1 MTHSGLASQK
11 RPTIGVLITR
21 LWVMYDTAHLIEIS
35 AIARQRGVNVICMV
49 GGDFLETSPETSIFN
64 LIHPDTFSGLIISGT
79 LGRTVS
85 PALAQRFCDRFA
97 PLPIVSGA
105 FPAMGATQ
113 VLADNA
119 RGMRSAVEHLLVE
132 HNCHRIAFIR
142 GPAGQR
148 EAEERFQGYLDVLK
162 QHALPVAPEL
172 IASGDYWRSSGRAA
186 MQALLDRAISL
197 DAVVAAN
204 DDMAIGALEVL
215 QMRGVRVPEDVAV
228 VGFDDMPEASL
239 LPIPLTTVRQS
250 CARSA
255 QTMMDVLLRRI
266 EGEQFPAEV
275 TFPTE
280 LVIRQ
285 SCGCLP
291 GNQAQQR
298 AATYE
303 QVQSQQ
309 RMTSLQDF
317 NRDIVA
323 VLALE
328 ELGKVV
334 ERHFSFLRI
343 RRGYISLYEH
353 DTIPPRAQL
362 ILAYTEGK
370 AEQLGAWPS
379 FPLHH
384 LAPAEVLPQEPGYTL
399 IAIPF
404 LLREQQL
411 GFGLFEMGLDAQ
423 VGEIYDR
430 LGEQISG
437 ALFRVLL
444 LQQSETT
451 NRALQQNITELEASN
466 AELDAFAHTVAHDLK
481 TPLTALIGFGSL
493 LEQRAARWSPEQIA
507 QNAARITQTGHKM
520 TRIIH
525 ELLLLANVRKMA
537 EVALTPLDMT
547 AIIGE
552 TLARFGDQ
560 LTEAHAE
567 VCLPETWPT
576 ALGYA
581 PWVEEVWLNYVS
593 NALKYGG
600 TPPHVELGYSILDSG
615 LPILETPAKIQN
627 PQSKIVFWVQDNG
640 PGLTPEAQ
648 ARLFAEFT
656 RLEQTR
662 AKGHGLG
669 LSIVLRIVTKL
680 GGEVGVESEIERGS
694 RFWFTLPRALPP
706 GGKCMDM
713 EKLS

>member
-1 MTHSGLASQK
+1 MTHSGLASQN

-105 FPAMGATQ
+105 FPAMGTTQ

-119 RGMRSAVEHLLVE
+119 RGMRSAVEHLIVE
-132 HNCHRIAFIR
+132 HNCRRIAFIR
-142 GPAGQR
+142 GPEGQR
-148 EAEERFQGYLDVLK
+148 EAEERFQAYLDVLR
-162 QHALPVAPEL
+162 QYALPVAPEL
-172 IASGDYWRSSGRAA
+172 IASGDYWRNSGRTA

-215 QMRGVRVPEDVAV
+215 HMRGVRVPEDVAV

-239 LPIPLTTVRQS
+239 LPVPLTTVRQS

-275 TFPTE
+275 AFPTE

-291 GNQAQQR
+291 IDQAQQR

-309 RMTSLQDF
+309 KMTSLQDF

-323 VLALE
+323 VLTLE
-328 ELGKVV
+328 ELGSVV
-334 ERHFSFLRI
+334 EHHFPILDI
-343 RRGYISLYEH
+343 RRGYISLYED
-353 DTIPPRAQL
+353 DTMPPRAKL
-362 ILAYTEGK
+362 ILAYTEDK
-370 AEQLGAWPS
+370 VEQLGAWPS
-379 FPLHH
+379 FPLYH
-384 LAPAEVLPQEPGYTL
+384 LTPAEVSPQEPGYTM
-399 IAIPF
+399 IATPF
-404 LLREQQL
+404 LLRDKQL
-411 GFGLFEMGLDAQ
+411 GFGLFEMELDAQ
-423 VGEIYDR
+423 LGEIYDR
-430 LGEQISG
+430 LGEQFSG

-444 LQQSETT
+444 LQQLEAV
-451 NRALQQNITELEASN
+451 NQALHQNVAELEASN
-466 AELDAFAHTVAHDLK
+466 AELDAFTHTVAHDLK
-481 TPLTALIGFGSL
+481 NPIAALIGFSTL
-493 LEQRAARWSPEQIA
+493 LETRLAKVPPEKA
-507 QNAARITQTGHKM
+507 LDTLRRITAAGYRL
-520 TRIIH
+520 TRIVD
-525 ELLLLANVRKMA
+525 ELLLLASVRKM
-537 EVALTPLDMT
+537 EQVQTSVLDMALIVAEAQEGLADMIAKT
-547 AIIGE
+547 QAEIIIPN
-552 TLARFGDQ
+552 AW
-560 LTEAHAE
+560 
-567 VCLPETWPT
+567 PE

-581 PWVEEVWLNYVS
+581 PWVEEVWTNYLS

-600 TPPHVELGYSILDSG
+600 KPPRVELGYSILEAGSQLSAVSDQPSATSIE
-615 LPILETPAKIQN
+615 PPVTSVQ
-627 PQSKIVFWVQDNG
+627 FWVQDNG
-640 PGLTPEAQ
+640 PGLEPEAQ
-648 ARLFAEFT
+648 AQLFAEFT

-662 AKGHGLG
+662 AEGHGLG
-669 LSIVLRIVTKL
+669 LSIVQRIVTKL
-680 GGEVGVESEIERGS
+680 GGEVGVESVVGQGS
-694 RFWFTLPRALPP
+694 RFWFTLKHSLLRR
-706 GGKCMDM
+706 
-713 EKLS
+713 